1 MTEQQQES
9 DHDIL
14 LDMRADLRHLVEAQN
29 KLETRIY
36 GVDGN
41 GGLCGEVQ
49 EIKGQQLRWLGRD
62 GAIATAF
69 GGVATLITL
78 GLLKLGGHA

>member
-14 LDMRADLRHLVEAQN
+14 LDMRADLRHLVEAHD
-29 KLETRIY
+29 KLEKRIY

-41 GGLCGEVQ
+41 GVFVVKCRRS
-49 EIKGQQLRWLGRD
+49 KGNSYD
-62 GAIATAF
+62 G
-69 GGVATLITL
+69 
-78 GLLKLGGHA
+78 